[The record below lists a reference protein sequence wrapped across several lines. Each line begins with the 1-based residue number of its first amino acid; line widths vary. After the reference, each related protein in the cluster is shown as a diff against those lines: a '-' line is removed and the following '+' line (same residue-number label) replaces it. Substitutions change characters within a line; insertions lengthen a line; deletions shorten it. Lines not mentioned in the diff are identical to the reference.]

1 MHGDECSGP
10 GLMCVDRG
18 VLVGMRHPT
27 LGSGLHRTHALS
39 EPCVSRTAISRS
51 VCGRRTLAE
60 LHIQDI
66 GPRMLP
72 PSAAPGRGASCTYP
86 CCSFPCS
93 ALRTHGTLR
102 SPGRGNHLH
111 GQIWIEQLG
120 EVLLCGLLALLLCC
134 ELAPYTG
141 ELASIKPE
149 PSAPRTLVHHYTAF
163 DAVKVSHHDLRVSGT
178 ADALAQVRPECGI
191 SLHLQELLA
200 SRLVYLINAGEFEPV
215 EPDPTASPSTHVH
228 RHTSALIVV
237 MVLEHTGHSMIRSS
251 LASGSRVVSVS
262 LAISVLSGSSFPAR
276 LTLYPRQGADV

>member
-1 MHGDECSGP
+1 MIMREDEYFGP
-10 GLMCVDRG
+10 GLIYYVEG
-18 VLVGMRHPT
+18 GALVGMRRPR
-27 LGSGLHRTHALS
+27 LVRTHALYG
-39 EPCVSRTAISRS
+39 PCVSRTGLSPPA
-51 VCGRRTLAE
+51 CGRRTLAE

-72 PSAAPGRGASCTYP
+72 PSAAPGRGASCTHP

-120 EVLLCGLLALLLCC
+120 EVLLRGLLALLLCC
-134 ELAPYTG
+134 ELAPYSG

-149 PSAPRTLVHHYTAF
+149 AGAPRALVHHYTAF
-163 DAVKVSHHDLRVSGT
+163 DAVKVSHHDLRVSG
-178 ADALAQVRPECGI
+178 AVDALAQVRMECGI
-191 SLHLQELLA
+191 PLHLQELLA

-228 RHTSALIVV
+228 RHTLGAHGGHGVGAHRALDDA
-237 MVLEHTGHSMIRSS
+237 LLAGIR
-251 LASGSRVVSVS
+251 
-262 LAISVLSGSSFPAR
+262 
-276 LTLYPRQGADV
+276 